1 MCDII
6 STITLYIWNYY
17 LLGEVED
24 TSPKVSVIF
33 SNVTELQGL
42 QIKKRNPVTD
52 SSKAS
57 ATNHSVILLLHKV
70 HKIISKTVITVP
82 KMDLFS

>member
-1 MCDII
+1 M
-6 STITLYIWNYY
+6 T
-17 LLGEVED
+17 GEQNGYNLEMRKKGEAD
-24 TSPKVSVIF
+24 NSVIF